1 MDKNMLKQ
9 KSLIL
14 GFVALGLLM
23 AGSAAAQPSPA
34 ELSEQ
39 MYQANEERL
48 SGIESLELTVEMNM
62 GGTVMNEST
71 TRYVKEVNNGR
82 SMLVMEKSGD
92 MADSELV
99 EGMYDG
105 TLEELVA
112 GAESVENDEVNGR
125 NAYRLVIRDREL
137 LNQIEGE
144 AFEADEREFEIDKG
158 TLWIDSDMLV
168 PVRMIYEQEDGEP
181 GISMEI
187 LMSDFETHSGLPV
200 ARTMS
205 FEIEGIDQMFTEEE
219 IAEARNAMKEMREQL
234 DQMPEAQREMIENQ
248 MSGQIEKF
256 EQMVESG
263 NAGSNSVKVTSVKVN

>member
-1 MDKNMLKQ
+1 MLKQ

-14 GFVALGLLM
+14 GFVALGLLT

-82 SMLVMEKSGD
+82 TMLVTEKSGD
-92 MADSELV
+92 MDDSELV

-125 NAYRLVIRDREL
+125 SVYRLVIRDREL
-137 LNQIEGE
+137 LNQMEGE

-158 TLWIDSDMLV
+158 TLWIDRDMLV

-187 LMSDFETHSGLPV
+187 QMSDFETHSGLPV

-205 FEIEGIDQMFTEEE
+205 FEIEGMDQMFTEEE
-219 IAEARNAMKEMREQL
+219 MAEARNAMKEMREQL

-263 NAGSNSVKVTSVKVN
+263 NVGSNTVKVTSVKVN

>member
-92 MADSELV
+92 LADSELV